1 MNLKKL
7 NVTELSNNE
16 LKKTEGGAFWPVLA
30 AAASAVAL
38 YEFGYQYAKRHLE
51 NAK

>member
-7 NVTELSNNE
+7 NVTELSNKE
-16 LKKTEGGAFWPVLA
+16 LKKTEGGFWPVLA